1 MDSQYGRDLRRDLI
15 QVSIK
20 AKKSA
25 RVVQQ
30 LQGPRRG
37 FCGNWGLLL
46 LLLFFA
52 PQDFVF
58 CGVGFRVSFEGAFP
72 LYFLLG
78 RLVRIKVKI
87 KKKLSLGAIGQ
98 QGY

>member
-1 MDSQYGRDLRRDLI
+1 MLCCAGAAAQPCVLLSAGMDSQYGRDLRRDLI

-58 CGVGFRVSFEGAFP
+58 CGVGFLLSARF
-72 LYFLLG
+72 LYISSSG
-78 RLVRIKVKI
+78 
-87 KKKLSLGAIGQ
+87 G
-98 QGY
+98 